1 LQETSACNE
10 IRIPPLA
17 PYMTSS
23 MVDGAEVAKTPSDST
38 WDPVVAATEATRHV
52 EAAAAAAKNS
62 AERIA
67 AAAQE
72 TADTGVVAAWKTAE
86 LLAITAQTSAD
97 QLSVIAQNSAD
108 QVLRKQQEVA
118 DAADEFAGATV
129 DQFAATADAVES
141 AASKMWDAME
151 AALSAPLFTDE
162 FDGCLQEDRTGQA
175 SSSEHEMFTEDNNL
189 LLPVRLCMTSSDC
202 LCFRSMEV
210 EWDQGAGERQL
221 WSSHV
226 EPICSWYEA
235 EKVLPSNAVNIRVR
249 FKTHAVTSSYVN
261 KVDRRNDCQW
271 VKAGYGLIPE
281 EIWLRKD
288 EAKRKAAIDLT
299 FELRG
304 TLSDCHVWRAW
315 NVARGMQHP
324 PEAWESWEEVSSRPQ
339 RKMKFKVLR
348 AAAVVCSM
356 PSTDQENNPLENLSI
371 ACKRLVAA
379 AKALQE
385 ARRETLAKLQ
395 DIDEKLTGQ
404 WVAVNSGNTIG
415 AGLAVASA
423 ALLIVAP
430 PVGAAG
436 AAGLGIGSAAACTA
450 STAGDVVSDQVMM
463 ADLRHILADD
473 DANTL
478 IVAELQREWL
488 QARDRAGSE
497 LKASGR
503 DLEEMSLEELGQLG
517 LHGVRVGLAVAH
529 TIVTA
534 AIGVPNAQ
542 LVAAEAS
549 LLGSRALPIAARFL
563 SVAGAVVSVGAAAH
577 GWATTKSLQGT
588 VRKRLQDITRS
599 MLMTERWLAGMNE
612 LECPIC
618 LSRIELSDDVRGC
631 KGSWHYSHSACLE
644 QWVAKCSSGSREAAC
659 PVCCGPLA
667 PHTGILEMLIADDMC
682 RAMDDMAAPK

>member
-1 LQETSACNE
+1 
-10 IRIPPLA
+10 
-17 PYMTSS
+17 
-23 MVDGAEVAKTPSDST
+23 MVNGAEVAKTASNIT

-72 TADTGVVAAWKTAE
+72 TADTGAVAAWKTAE
-86 LLAITAQTSAD
+86 MLALTAQTRAD

-118 DAADEFAGATV
+118 EAADEFAGATV
-129 DQFAATADAVES
+129 DQLAATADVVES
-141 AASKMWDAME
+141 AASKMWDAVGV
-151 AALSAPLFTDE
+151 ALSTSIFTEDH
-162 FDGCLQEDRTGQA
+162 DACLREDRTREA
-175 SSSEHEMFTEDNNL
+175 SSSEHAILTVDDESDHM

-210 EWDQGAGERQL
+210 EWDQGSGERQL

-226 EPICSWYEA
+226 DPVCSWYEA
-235 EKVLPSNAVNIRVR
+235 EKVLPSTAVNIRVR
-249 FKTHAVTSSYVN
+249 FKTHAVTSSYIN
-261 KVDRRNDCQW
+261 KVDRQNECRW

-281 EIWLRKD
+281 EMWLRQD
-288 EAKRKAAIDLT
+288 EEKRRAAIDHT

-304 TLSDCHVWRAW
+304 ALGDCHVWRTW
-315 NVARGMQHP
+315 NAARGLQLH
-324 PEAWESWEEVSSRPQ
+324 PEAWESWEDATSRPQ
-339 RKMKFKVLR
+339 RKMRFKVLQ
-348 AAAVVCSM
+348 AARVACSM
-356 PSTDQENNPLENLSI
+356 PSAAAEKNPLENLSI

-385 ARRETLAKLQ
+385 ARRATLARLQ
-395 DIDEKLTGQ
+395 SIDEKLTGQ

-430 PVGAAG
+430 PVGAVG
-436 AAGLGIGSAAACTA
+436 AAGLGVGSAAACTA
-450 STAGDVVSDQVMM
+450 STAGDVVADQVMM

-497 LKASGR
+497 LKASGK
-503 DLEEMSLEELGQLG
+503 DLDEMSLEELGQLG

-534 AIGVPNAQ
+534 AIGVPNAN

-618 LSRIELSDDVRGC
+618 MRRIELSDDVRGC

-644 QWVAKCSSGSREAAC
+644 QWVAKCSASSREASC